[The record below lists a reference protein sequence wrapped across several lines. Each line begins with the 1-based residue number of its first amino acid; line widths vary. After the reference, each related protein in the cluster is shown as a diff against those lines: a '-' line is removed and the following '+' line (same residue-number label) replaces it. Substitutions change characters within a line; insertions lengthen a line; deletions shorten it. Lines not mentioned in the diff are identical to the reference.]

1 MTTRVL
7 SALVFIFALAVSPLA
22 AAHFIVPDVPYR
34 CNADQVTGANYT
46 INFVEFRDNGKPW
59 CETELNDALAQIRE
73 AREQNAR
80 TVVLVYIHG
89 WKNNASEELSE
100 DVTKFRKE
108 VDRISLIL
116 PQAGSG
122 RKPPLVGIYLAWRGL
137 TLTVE
142 PFKTLSYWDRRGVAR
157 HVGQTGAYDATARI
171 VDEVKAAREQ
181 TTLIFMGHSF
191 GARVLE
197 NTADA
202 AGQRPGF
209 MTAHLL
215 DMQRRLA
222 ARTQPRPSEAL
233 SEKPPR
239 PPADMIIYVN
249 AASSSAVAR
258 HTIKEWLAICKKG
271 SDSVVCGAHPFWLA
285 FTSTADYA
293 TGIIMPVANAV
304 FPAPSDHLHLSSAA
318 DSSDL
323 HTHEVPEVPCREKQ
337 KPDDFRCPPG
347 SNAQACFGTIRP
359 DNKGSDEKVCYE
371 VHKVHA
377 EESVSPFWI
386 MNVDGKLVDG
396 HLDIWNEGVI
406 NMILSIMR
414 GQEGTVNLLRD
425 RIKQTEGAQQE

>member
-1 MTTRVL
+1 MTTRGR
-7 SALVFIFALAVSPLA
+7 SALVFIFALAASPLA
-22 AAHFIVPDVPYR
+22 AAPFLVPDVPYR

-59 CETELNDALAQIRE
+59 CETELNDALAQVRE
-73 AREQNAR
+73 AREQNPR
-80 TVVLVYIHG
+80 TVVLIYVHG
-89 WKNNASEELSE
+89 WKNNASEELSD
-100 DVTKFRKE
+100 DVTKFRNE

-116 PQAGSG
+116 PRAEAGK
-122 RKPPLVGIYLAWRGL
+122 KPPLIGIYMAWRGL

-142 PFKTLSYWDRRGVAR
+142 PFKTLSYWDRRGTAR

-171 VDEVKAAREQ
+171 VDEVQVARDR
-181 TTLIFMGHSF
+181 TTLIFIGHSF

-209 MTAHLL
+209 MTRHLV

-222 ARTQPRPSEAL
+222 ARAQPRLNEAL
-233 SEKPPR
+233 SGKPPL
-239 PPADMIIYVN
+239 PPADMIIYLN

-258 HTIKEWLAICKKG
+258 HTIKEWSAICREG
-271 SDSVVCGAHPFWLA
+271 SDSPVCGAHPFWLA
-285 FTSTADYA
+285 FTSTADYD
-293 TGIIMPVANAV
+293 TGIIMPVANTV
-304 FPAPSDHLHLSSAA
+304 LPAPSDHLRLISAA
-318 DSSDL
+318 NSSDL
-323 HTHEVPEVPCREKQ
+323 HTHEVPEVTCREKQ

-347 SNAQACFGTIRP
+347 SNAQACFGTIR
-359 DNKGSDEKVCYE
+359 SDQKICYE
-371 VHKVHA
+371 VHKIHA
-377 EESVSPFWI
+377 KESVSPFWI

-414 GQEGTVNLLRD
+414 QQEGTVNLLRD
-425 RIKQTEGAQQE
+425 RIKQAEEAQQE

>member
-1 MTTRVL
+1 MTTERISTVL
-7 SALVFIFALAVSPLA
+7 FIFALAASPLA
-22 AAHFIVPDVPYR
+22 AAPFIVPDVAYR

-59 CETELNDALAQIRE
+59 CETELNDAIGQIRE

-89 WKNNASEELSE
+89 WKNNASEELSD

-108 VDRISLIL
+108 VDRVSLIL
-116 PQAGSG
+116 PRVATG
-122 RKPPLVGIYLAWRGL
+122 RKPPLIGIYLAWRGL

-157 HVGQTGAYDATARI
+157 LIGQTGIYDATARI
-171 VDEVKAAREQ
+171 VDEVTAARER
-181 TTLIFMGHSF
+181 TTLIFIGHSF

-209 MTAHLL
+209 MAGHLVE
-215 DMQRRLA
+215 MQRRLT
-222 ARTQPRPSEAL
+222 ARAHEAL
-233 SEKPPR
+233 PGKPPL

-258 HTIKEWLAICKKG
+258 HTIKEWSAICRQG
-271 SDSVVCGAHPFWLA
+271 SDSAVCSAHPLWLA
-285 FTSTADYA
+285 FTSTADHD

-304 FPAPSDHLHLSSAA
+304 FPAPSDHLHLFSAA

-347 SNAQACFGTIRP
+347 SKAQACFGTIRP
-359 DNKGSDEKVCYE
+359 DKKGSDEKICYE
-371 VHKVHA
+371 VRKIRA
-377 EESVSPFWI
+377 EDGVSPFWV

-414 GQEGTVNLLRD
+414 QQEGTVNLLRD
-425 RIKQTEGAQQE
+425 RIKQTEDAQQE

>member
-1 MTTRVL
+1 MTTRGL
-7 SALVFIFALAVSPLA
+7 SALALIFALSVSPLA
-22 AAHFIVPDVPYR
+22 AAPFVVPDVSYR

-73 AREQNAR
+73 AREQNTK

-89 WKNNASEELSE
+89 WKNNASEELSD

-108 VDRISLIL
+108 VDRVSLFL
-116 PQAGSG
+116 PRSG
-122 RKPPLVGIYLAWRGL
+122 TGGKPPLIGIYLAWRGL
-137 TLTVE
+137 TLTVG
-142 PFKTLSYWDRRGVAR
+142 PLKTLSYWDRRGVAR
-157 HVGQTGAYDATARI
+157 HVGQTGVYDATARI
-171 VDEVKAAREQ
+171 VDEVKAARER
-181 TTLIFMGHSF
+181 TTLIFIGHSF
-191 GARVLE
+191 GVRVLE

-209 MTAHLL
+209 MTGHLA

-222 ARTQPRPSEAL
+222 ARAQPRLNDAL
-233 SEKPPR
+233 SEKPPL

-258 HTIKEWLAICKKG
+258 HTIKEWSAICKAG
-271 SDSVVCGAHPFWLA
+271 SDSAVCSAHPFWLA
-285 FTSTADYA
+285 FTSSADHD
-293 TGIIMPVANAV
+293 TGIIMPVANTV
-304 FPAPSDHLHLSSAA
+304 FPTPSDHLRLFSAA

-323 HTHEVPEVPCREKQ
+323 HTHEVPEVPCLERQ

-347 SNAQACFGTIRP
+347 SDAQACFGTIRP
-359 DNKGSDEKVCYE
+359 DKKGFDEKVCYE

-377 EESVSPFWI
+377 QESVSPFWI
-386 MNVDGKLVDG
+386 MNVDEKLVDG

-414 GQEGTVNLLRD
+414 QQEGTVNLLRD
-425 RIKQTEGAQQE
+425 QIKQAEDAQQ